1 MPLHYEKRGA
11 VAHFSLDNPPV
22 NVFTPAIHKQF
33 YDALSD
39 FCADTNVHVGVWAGV
54 GERSFCA
61 GDDIKSP
68 RPDRSAAQI
77 IERQLGVRHETESL
91 EYPGWESEVLEVTR
105 YKPIIGAVNGHCL
118 GQGLIYLMLLT
129 DIRIA
134 SPNAS
139 FGLPEIAYGMGGAGG
154 MLRLARQIA
163 HTAAM
168 WMALTGKPYDA
179 EQALRH
185 NIINEIVPLSE
196 LHERAGVIA
205 EMIAAHPPLAVR
217 TEMESYYRAQ
227 DMTRSDAQA
236 FTAHLYRLQR
246 LAMDPTPPPAKVKPE
261 PINGDD

>member
-11 VAHFSLDNPPV
+11 LAHFALDNPPV

-33 YDALSD
+33 YDALRD
-39 FCADTNVHVGVWAGV
+39 FCADPKIHVGVWAGV

-61 GDDIKSP
+61 RDDIKSP
-68 RPDRSAAQI
+68 RIERSAAET
-77 IERQLGVRHETESL
+77 IERQLSVRHDDEPL
-91 EYPGWESEVLEVTR
+91 EYPGWESEVLEVPR

-118 GQGLIYLMLLT
+118 GQGFIFLMLLT

-154 MLRLARQIA
+154 MLRLSRQIA

-168 WMALTGKPYDA
+168 WMVLTGKPYDA

-185 NIINEIVPLSE
+185 NIINEIVPPSE
-196 LHERAGVIA
+196 LHSHAEAIA

-236 FTAHLYRLQR
+236 FTAHMYRLQR
-246 LAMDPTPPPAKVKPE
+246 LAMDPTLPLAKSKTE
-261 PINGDD
+261 RGNDDD